1 MFSMIRKRL
10 LPLTLALAI
19 ALISVGTS
27 TRVSAQGTTLQLW
40 HGWNGA
46 YADAITK
53 VFDDYNSSNKDGIT
67 VELSNP
73 GDLNNSLQ
81 AAIPAGQGPD
91 IIAWSDDVIGN
102 NVLAGN
108 IAPLSDYG
116 ITMDFLKSTYEP
128 AAVNGVV
135 YNGKIWGLPEAQ
147 EGVTLICNS
156 AVVKPTDFPKDPQDF
171 AGLLAL
177 ATKFHTANPDKYLFY
192 NQGLDTA
199 NAAGDA
205 YHASPIY
212 YGFGAYYV
220 KEDGSVG
227 INTPEA
233 LKAGQWIA
241 DVAKVL
247 PQQASQAQGL
257 AALTAGTAGCMW
269 TGPWELADI
278 KKSGISYFIEP
289 FGRPFVGIKVELM
302 TTNAV
307 DRKNTD
313 AVIKVLKYFNSAD
326 VQTKLSIANSTI
338 PAVTASL
345 ADPQVAKNPDV
356 VGFGAQFKLGVPQ
369 PNTPY
374 MSQLWGPVGAATI
387 AIFTGKQSPADGLA
401 AAEKTAKDGIS
412 KLQLPTPAATSASM
426 MAATKAA
433 TMAATAAK

>member
-1 MFSMIRKRL
+1 MNNKRL
-10 LPLTLALAI
+10 SLVLAVAVVL
-19 ALISVGTS
+19 LSVFSS
-27 TRVSAQGTTLQLW
+27 TPHARAAVTLQLW
-40 HGWNGA
+40 HGWQGA

-53 VFDDYNSSNKDGIT
+53 VFDDYNKSNSDGIT
-67 VELSNP
+67 VQLTNP
-73 GDLNNSLQ
+73 GDITNAVQ

-102 NVLAGN
+102 NALAGN

-135 YNGKIWGLPEAQ
+135 YDGKIWGLPEAQ
-147 EGVTLICNS
+147 EGVSLICNS
-156 AVVKPTDFPKDPQDF
+156 ALVKPTDFPKDPEDF

-177 ATKFHTANPDKYLFY
+177 ATKFHTDNPDKYLFY

-205 YHASPIY
+205 YHVSPIY

-220 KEDGSVG
+220 DATGKVG

-233 LKAGQWIA
+233 LKAGQWLLA
-241 DVAKVL
+241 AAKVL
-247 PQQASQAQGL
+247 PAQASQAQGL
-257 AALTAGTAGCMW
+257 QALTAGTGACMW

-278 KKSGISYFIEP
+278 KKAGISYFIQP
-289 FGRPFVGIKVELM
+289 VGRPFVGIKVELM

-307 DRKNTD
+307 QRGNAD
-313 AVIKVLKYFNSAD
+313 AVVKVLKYFDSAD
-326 VQTKLSIANSTI
+326 VQTKLSLANATV
-338 PAVTASL
+338 PAATAAL
-345 ADPQVAKNPDV
+345 ANADVAKNPDV

-374 MSQLWGPVGAATI
+374 MSQLWGPVGQATI
-387 AIFTGKQSPADGLA
+387 AIFTGKQAPADALA
-401 AAEKTAKDGIS
+401 AAEKAASDAIA
-412 KLQLPTPAATSASM
+412 QMNLPTPAPTA
-426 MAATKAA
+426 AATKAS
-433 TMAATAAK
+433 